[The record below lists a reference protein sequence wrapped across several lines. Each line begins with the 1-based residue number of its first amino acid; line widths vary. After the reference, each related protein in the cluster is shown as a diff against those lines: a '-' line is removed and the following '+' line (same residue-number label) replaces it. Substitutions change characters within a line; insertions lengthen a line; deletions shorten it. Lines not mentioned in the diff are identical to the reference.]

1 MGQSFSAKA
10 GHSLAAT
17 VGRDSGGHNSFIS
30 GILPLLSRKEK
41 RRIDARKDEGD
52 YGDSR
57 DAEAV
62 SAGTE

>member
-1 MGQSFSAKA
+1 MMLVAKLLHLGHTSA
-10 GHSLAAT
+10 SLK
-17 VGRDSGGHNSFIS
+17 
-30 GILPLLSRKEK
+30 KEK